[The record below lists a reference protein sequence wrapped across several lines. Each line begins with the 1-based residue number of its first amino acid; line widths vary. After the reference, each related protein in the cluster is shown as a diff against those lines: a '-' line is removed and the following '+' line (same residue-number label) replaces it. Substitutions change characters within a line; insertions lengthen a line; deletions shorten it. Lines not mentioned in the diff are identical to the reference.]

1 MRLEIPFFEKW
12 LTEKNNCFMN
22 ERVLKYLYD
31 IRIAIDE
38 IDSYFLNREKRFE
51 DYTKDTLLKRAI
63 ERDLE
68 IIGEALNRILIIEPE
83 FPIQNARK
91 IVGLR
96 NQIIHAYDNI
106 SDENIWGIIINH
118 LPILKAEI
126 VSLIK

>member
-1 MRLEIPFFEKW
+1 
-12 LTEKNNCFMN
+12 MN

>member
-1 MRLEIPFFEKW
+1 
-12 LTEKNNCFMN
+12 MN
-22 ERVLKYLYD
+22 EKIHKYLYD
-31 IRIAIDE
+31 IKFAIDE
-38 IDSYFLNREKRFE
+38 VDSYFTQKEKRFE
-51 DYTKDTLLKRAI
+51 NYSKDILLKRAI

-68 IIGEALNRILIIEPE
+68 IIGESINRILSIDPE

-118 LPILKAEI
+118 LPKLKEEI
-126 VSLIK
+126 ENFLR